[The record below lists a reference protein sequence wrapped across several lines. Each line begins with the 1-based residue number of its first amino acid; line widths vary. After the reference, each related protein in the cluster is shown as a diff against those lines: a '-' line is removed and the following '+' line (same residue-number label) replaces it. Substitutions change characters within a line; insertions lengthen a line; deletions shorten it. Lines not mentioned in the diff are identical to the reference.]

1 MSLGVFFGLLV
12 PIAQIPLAA
21 GAAVVLR
28 ANVPTAIASTLV
40 TNPITFGPVY
50 FVAWRLGSFV
60 LGEPDRP
67 PPAVA
72 DPDAEPAVRPGEP
85 WLERMWRHV
94 TGVGKPLV
102 VGLSILAVV
111 IGLLTYAV
119 VSGLWYLKVVWAWRT
134 RKRRSGG

>member
-1 MSLGVFFGLLV
+1 
-12 PIAQIPLAA
+12 
-21 GAAVVLR
+21 
-28 ANVPTAIASTLV
+28 
-40 TNPITFGPVY
+40 
-50 FVAWRLGSFV
+50 
-60 LGEPDRP
+60 
-67 PPAVA
+67 
-72 DPDAEPAVRPGEP
+72 
-85 WLERMWRHV
+85 MWRHV